1 MGDVVGTGISR
12 TLVDSDGDNI
22 TDASTNSLKVKI
34 VDASDI
40 VDIGDVQLLAGANS
54 GNHIIGTVKV
64 QSLDTT
70 PATFDN
76 IYSINQLLETNTNWH
91 RLPDRA
97 GKEVLIQSLSENADN
112 IYLCAY
118 VDELN
123 EVQSVELLPSTTVS
137 MAISNLNLLAYKK
150 VAHTAP
156 ASLLITV
163 LA

>member
-1 MGDVVGTGISR
+1 MGDVIGTGTAR
-12 TLVDSDGDNI
+12 NLVDKAGDSLDDGDGY
-22 TDASTNSLKVKI
+22 LKVKLAA
-34 VDASDI
+34 DSASI
-40 VDIGDVQLLAGANS
+40 DIGDVQLKPATDSSAV
-54 GNHIIGTVKV
+54 IGTVLI
-64 QSLDTT
+64 SGGTT

-76 IYSINQLLETNTNWH
+76 VYSINQLLETDTDWH
-91 RLPDRA
+91 RLPSRA

-112 IYLCAY
+112 IYLGAY

-137 MAISNLNLLAYKK
+137 MAISNVQLLSYKK
-150 VAHTAP
+150 AAHTGP

>member
-1 MGDVVGTGISR
+1 MGDVIGTGTAR
-12 TLVDSDGDNI
+12 NLVDSDGDPV
-22 TDASTNSLKVKI
+22 DDGDGYLKVKLATTPSI
-34 VDASDI
+34 
-40 VDIGDVQLLAGANS
+40 DIGDVQLLAGANS

-112 IYLCAY
+112 IYLGAY